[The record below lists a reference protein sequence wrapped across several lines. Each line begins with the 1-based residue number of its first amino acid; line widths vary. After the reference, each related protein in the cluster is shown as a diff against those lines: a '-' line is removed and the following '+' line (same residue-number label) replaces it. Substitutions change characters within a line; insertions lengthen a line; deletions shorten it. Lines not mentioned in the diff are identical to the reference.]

1 LGEKLAQKVSLSLSI
16 LYHIRKAKG
25 KSDGL
30 AGIYC
35 RITVDGSRAEMSIS
49 RKVPIDKW
57 DVLAGRVKGVSA
69 NAQEINELIRS
80 IENAILD
87 KQREFIKQG
96 ASFTATDLRDAYL
109 GKNQNYKKLLELFK
123 EHNDKIFRLISTGE
137 YALGTY
143 KRYDTV
149 YNHLEEYIKLN
160 YQCSDIPIKNID
172 YKFIED
178 FAFYLKSE
186 KSCANN
192 TALKYI
198 RNFKKI
204 MRIAQ
209 AHNYISKD
217 PFINW
222 KMKKKIVHREFL
234 SEDEIKSMSEKDFE
248 MDRLNQVRDIFI
260 FACFTGLAY
269 IDVQKL
275 THDDILLGI
284 DGSKWI
290 KIRRTKTDTPSSI
303 PILPEAQRI
312 LNKYADYPQKVNMN
326 KLLPVASNQK
336 VNAYLKEIA
345 VGCKIKK
352 TLTFHLARHTFATTV
367 TLSRGVPIETVSK
380 MLGHTNLSTTQHYAK
395 VLDLKISRDML
406 ALKERESILDN
417 SEAKNTDQC

>member
-1 LGEKLAQKVSLSLSI
+1 M
-16 LYHIRKAKG
+16 YHIRKAKG
-25 KSDGL
+25 KFEGL
-30 AGIYC
+30 GGIYC

-49 RKVPIDKW
+49 RKVPIDRW
-57 DVLAGRVKGVSA
+57 DALAGRVKGNSE

-80 IENAILD
+80 TENAILD
-87 KQREFIKQG
+87 KQREFIKRG
-96 ASFTATDLRDAYL
+96 ASFTASDLRDAYL
-109 GKNQNYKKLLELFK
+109 GKNQDFKKILDLFK
-123 EHNDKIFRLISTGE
+123 EHNDKIYRLISTGE

-149 YNHLEEYIKLN
+149 YNHLKGYIKSN
-160 YQCSDIPIKNID
+160 YQCLDIPVKDID
-172 YKFIED
+172 YKFIEG
-178 FAFYLKSE
+178 FAFFLKSE
-186 KSCANN
+186 KVCANN
-192 TALKYI
+192 TTLKYI

-222 KMKKKIVHREFL
+222 KMKKKIVNREFL
-234 SEDEIKSMSEKDFE
+234 SEDEIKRMSEKDFE

-260 FACFTGLAY
+260 FSCFTGLAY

-275 THDDILLGI
+275 TRDDILIGI
-284 DGSKWI
+284 DGNKWI
-290 KIRRTKTDTPSSI
+290 KIKRSKTDTPSSI

-312 LNKYADYPQKVNMN
+312 LNRYVDYPQKENTN

-406 ALKERESILDN
+406 DLKERESILGN
-417 SEAKNTDQC
+417 SKAKNTDKG

>member
-1 LGEKLAQKVSLSLSI
+1 MSLSLSI
-16 LYHIRKAKG
+16 MYHIRKAKG

-35 RITVDGSRAEMSIS
+35 RITVDGTRAEMSIS

-57 DVLAGRVKGVSA
+57 DAIVGKVRGVSA
-69 NAQEINELIRS
+69 IAQEINELMRS
-80 IENAILD
+80 VENAILD
-87 KQREFIKQG
+87 KQRELIKQG
-96 ASFTATDLRDAYL
+96 VLFNATDLRDAYL
-109 GKNQNYKKLLELFK
+109 GKKQDYKKILDLFK
-123 EHNDKIFRLISTGE
+123 EHNDKIYRLISTGE

-149 YNHLEEYIKLN
+149 CNHLGEYIKLN
-160 YQCSDIPIKNID
+160 YKCSDIPIKDID
-172 YKFIED
+172 YKFIEG
-178 FAFYLKSE
+178 FAFFLKSE

-192 TALKYI
+192 TTLKYI
-198 RNFKKI
+198 RNFKKV

-222 KMKKKIVHREFL
+222 KMKKKIVNREFL
-234 SEDEIKSMSEKDFE
+234 SEDEIKRMAEKEFE

-269 IDVQKL
+269 VDVQKL

-290 KIRRTKTDTPSSI
+290 KIKRTKTDTPSSI

-312 LNKYADYPQKVNMN
+312 LNKYVDYPQKKITN

-406 ALKERESILDN
+406 ALKNRESILGN
-417 SEAKNTDQC
+417 SISKEYI

>member
-1 LGEKLAQKVSLSLSI
+1 M
-16 LYHIRKAKG
+16 YHIRKAKG

-35 RITVDGSRAEMSIS
+35 RITVDGTRAEMSIS

-57 DVLAGRVKGVSA
+57 DAIVGKVRGVSA
-69 NAQEINELIRS
+69 IAQEINELMRS
-80 IENAILD
+80 VENAILD
-87 KQREFIKQG
+87 KQRELIKQG
-96 ASFTATDLRDAYL
+96 VLFNATDLRDAYL
-109 GKNQNYKKLLELFK
+109 GKKQDYKKILDLFK
-123 EHNDKIFRLISTGE
+123 EHNDKIYRLISTGE

-149 YNHLEEYIKLN
+149 CNHLGEYIKLN
-160 YQCSDIPIKNID
+160 YKCSDIPIKDID
-172 YKFIED
+172 YKFIEG
-178 FAFYLKSE
+178 FAFFLKSE

-192 TALKYI
+192 TTLKYI
-198 RNFKKI
+198 RNFKKV

-222 KMKKKIVHREFL
+222 KMKKKIVNREFL
-234 SEDEIKSMSEKDFE
+234 SEDEIKRMAEKEFE

-269 IDVQKL
+269 VDVQKL

-290 KIRRTKTDTPSSI
+290 KIKRTKTDTPSSI

-312 LNKYADYPQKVNMN
+312 LNKYVDYPQKKITN

-406 ALKERESILDN
+406 ALKNRESILGN
-417 SEAKNTDQC
+417 SISKEYI

>member
-1 LGEKLAQKVSLSLSI
+1 YKK
-16 LYHIRKAKG
+16 
-25 KSDGL
+25 
-30 AGIYC
+30 
-35 RITVDGSRAEMSIS
+35 
-49 RKVPIDKW
+49 
-57 DVLAGRVKGVSA
+57 
-69 NAQEINELIRS
+69 
-80 IENAILD
+80 ILD
-87 KQREFIKQG
+87 
-96 ASFTATDLRDAYL
+96 
-109 GKNQNYKKLLELFK
+109 LFR
-123 EHNDKIFRLISTGE
+123 EHNDKIYRLISTGE

-149 YNHLEEYIKLN
+149 YNHLKGYIKSN
-160 YQCSDIPIKNID
+160 YQCSDIPIKDID
-172 YKFIED
+172 YKFIEG
-178 FAFYLKSE
+178 FAFFLKSE
-186 KSCANN
+186 KACANN
-192 TALKYI
+192 TTLKYI

-234 SEDEIKSMSEKDFE
+234 SEDEIIRMSEKDFE

-275 THDDILLGI
+275 THDDILIGI

-290 KIRRTKTDTPSSI
+290 KIKRTKTDTPSSI

-312 LNKYADYPQKVNMN
+312 LNKYVDYSQKENMN

-406 ALKERESILDN
+406 DLKERESILGN
-417 SEAKNTDQC
+417 SKANNTDQG

>member
-1 LGEKLAQKVSLSLSI
+1 M
-16 LYHIRKAKG
+16 YHIRKAKG
-25 KSDGL
+25 KSDGFG
-30 AGIYC
+30 GIYC
-35 RITVDGSRAEMSIS
+35 RITVDGTRAEMSIS

-57 DVLAGRVKGVSA
+57 DAIVGKVRGVSA
-69 NAQEINELIRS
+69 IAQEINELMRS
-80 IENAILD
+80 VENAILD

-96 ASFTATDLRDAYL
+96 VSFTATDLRDAYL
-109 GKNQNYKKLLELFK
+109 GKKQDFKKILDLFK
-123 EHNDKIFRLISTGE
+123 EHNDKIYRLISTGE

-149 YNHLEEYIKLN
+149 YNHLDWYIKLN
-160 YQCSDIPIKNID
+160 YQCSDIPIKDID
-172 YKFIED
+172 YKFIEG

-186 KSCANN
+186 KACANN
-192 TALKYI
+192 TTLKYI

-234 SEDEIKSMSEKDFE
+234 SEDEIKRMSEKDFE

-275 THDDILLGI
+275 THDDILIGI

-290 KIRRTKTDTPSSI
+290 KIKRTKTDTPSSI

-312 LNKYADYPQKVNMN
+312 LNKYVDYPQKERMK

-406 ALKERESILDN
+406 ALKERESILGN
-417 SEAKNTDQC
+417 SKAKNTDQG

>member
-1 LGEKLAQKVSLSLSI
+1 VSLSLSI
-16 LYHIRKAKG
+16 LYHIRKSKG

-35 RITVDGSRAEMSIS
+35 RITVDGTRSEMSIG
-49 RKVPIDKW
+49 RKIPIDKW
-57 DVLAGRVKGVSA
+57 DAIAGRVRGISA
-69 NAQEINELIRS
+69 NSQEINELIRS
-80 IENAILD
+80 TENAILD
-87 KQREFIKQG
+87 KQREFIRQEV
-96 ASFTATDLRDAYL
+96 SFTATDLRDAYL
-109 GKNQNYKKLLELFK
+109 GKKQDYKKILDLFK
-123 EHNDKIFRLISTGE
+123 EHNDKIYRLISTGE

-149 YNHLEEYIKLN
+149 FNHLDGYIKMN
-160 YQCSDIPIKNID
+160 YKCSDIPIKDID
-172 YKFIED
+172 YKFIEG
-178 FAFYLKSE
+178 FAFFLKSE
-186 KSCANN
+186 KACANN
-192 TALKYI
+192 TTLKYI
-198 RNFKKI
+198 RNFKKV

-234 SEDEIKSMSEKDFE
+234 SEDEIKRMSEKDFE
-248 MDRLNQVRDIFI
+248 MERLNQVRDIFI

-275 THDDILLGI
+275 THNDILLGI
-284 DGSKWI
+284 DGGKWI
-290 KIRRTKTDTPSSI
+290 KIKRTKTDTPSSI

-312 LNKYADYPQKVNMN
+312 LNKYVDYPQKDNMN

-352 TLTFHLARHTFATTV
+352 TLPFHLARHTFATTV

-406 ALKERESILDN
+406 ALKERESILGN
-417 SEAKNTDQC
+417 SKAKNTDQG

>member
-1 LGEKLAQKVSLSLSI
+1 M
-16 LYHIRKAKG
+16 YHIRKAKG

-35 RITVDGSRAEMSIS
+35 RITVDGTRAEMSIS
-49 RKVPIDKW
+49 RKVPIDRW
-57 DVLAGRVKGVSA
+57 DAKVGKVRGVSA
-69 NAQEINELIRS
+69 IAQEINELMRS
-80 IENAILD
+80 VENAILD
-87 KQREFIKQG
+87 KQRELIKQG
-96 ASFTATDLRDAYL
+96 VSFTATDLRDAYL
-109 GKNQNYKKLLELFK
+109 GKKQDYKKILDLFK
-123 EHNDKIFRLISTGE
+123 EHNDKIYRLISTGE

-149 YNHLEEYIKLN
+149 CNHLGEYIKLN
-160 YQCSDIPIKNID
+160 YKCSDIPIKDID
-172 YKFIED
+172 YKFIEG
-178 FAFYLKSE
+178 FAFFLKSE

-192 TALKYI
+192 TTLKYI
-198 RNFKKI
+198 RNFKKV

-222 KMKKKIVHREFL
+222 KMKKKIVNREFL
-234 SEDEIKSMSEKDFE
+234 SEDEIKRMAEKDFE

-290 KIRRTKTDTPSSI
+290 KIKRTKTDTPSSI
-303 PILPEAQRI
+303 PILPEAERI
-312 LNKYADYPQKVNMN
+312 LKKYADYPQKEIVN

-406 ALKERESILDN
+406 ALKERDSILGN
-417 SEAKNTDQC
+417 SKTKNTEQG

>member
-1 LGEKLAQKVSLSLSI
+1 M
-16 LYHIRKAKG
+16 YHIRKAKG

-30 AGIYC
+30 GGIYC
-35 RITVDGSRAEMSIS
+35 RITVDGTRAEMSIS

-57 DVLAGRVKGVSA
+57 DAIGGKVKGVSA
-69 NAQEINELIRS
+69 ITQEINELMRS
-80 IENAILD
+80 VENAILD
-87 KQREFIKQG
+87 KQRELIEQG
-96 ASFTATDLRDAYL
+96 VSFTATELRDAYL
-109 GKNQNYKKLLELFK
+109 GKKQDFKKISDLFK
-123 EHNDKIFRLISTGE
+123 EHNDKIYRLISTGE

-149 YNHLEEYIKLN
+149 SSHLKGYIKSN
-160 YQCSDIPIKNID
+160 YQCLDIPIKDID
-172 YKFIED
+172 YKFIEG

-192 TALKYI
+192 TTLKYI

-234 SEDEIKSMSEKDFE
+234 SEDEIIRMSEKDFE
-248 MDRLNQVRDIFI
+248 MDRLNQVRDVFI

-284 DGSKWI
+284 DGNKWI
-290 KIRRTKTDTPSSI
+290 KIKRTKTDTPSSI
-303 PILPEAQRI
+303 PILPEAERI
-312 LNKYADYPQKVNMN
+312 LNKYVDFPRKDSMK

-345 VGCKIKK
+345 VGCKIK
-352 TLTFHLARHTFATTV
+352 
-367 TLSRGVPIETVSK
+367 
-380 MLGHTNLSTTQHYAK
+380 NLSF
-395 VLDLKISRDML
+395 
-406 ALKERESILDN
+406 
-417 SEAKNTDQC
+417 

>member
-1 LGEKLAQKVSLSLSI
+1 M
-16 LYHIRKAKG
+16 YHIRKAKG

-30 AGIYC
+30 GGIYC
-35 RITVDGSRAEMSIS
+35 RITVDGTRAEMSIS

-57 DVLAGRVKGVSA
+57 DAIVGKVRGVSA
-69 NAQEINELIRS
+69 IAQEINELMRS
-80 IENAILD
+80 VENAILD
-87 KQREFIKQG
+87 KQREFIKRG
-96 ASFTATDLRDAYL
+96 VSFTATDLRDAYL
-109 GKNQNYKKLLELFK
+109 GKKQDFKKILDLFK
-123 EHNDKIFRLISTGE
+123 EHNDKIYRLINTGE

-149 YNHLEEYIKLN
+149 CNHLEGYIKSN
-160 YQCSDIPIKNID
+160 YQCSDIPIKDID
-172 YKFIED
+172 YKFIEG
-178 FAFYLKSE
+178 FAFFLKSE
-186 KSCANN
+186 KACANN
-192 TALKYI
+192 TTLKYI

-209 AHNYISKD
+209 AHDYISKD

-234 SEDEIKSMSEKDFE
+234 SEDEIKRMSEKDFE

-275 THDDILLGI
+275 THDDILIGI

-290 KIRRTKTDTPSSI
+290 KIKRTKTDTPSSI

-312 LNKYADYPQKVNMN
+312 LNKYVDYPQKENIN

-406 ALKERESILDN
+406 DLKERESILGT
-417 SEAKNTDQC
+417 SKAKNTDQG

>member
-1 LGEKLAQKVSLSLSI
+1 LSEKSAQKVSLSLSI

-30 AGIYC
+30 GGIYC
-35 RITVDGSRAEMSIS
+35 RITVNGTRAEMSIS
-49 RKVPIDKW
+49 RKVPIDRW
-57 DVLAGRVKGVSA
+57 DAISERVKGVSA
-69 NAQEINELIRS
+69 NAHETNELIRS
-80 IENAILD
+80 IENSIWD
-87 KQREFIKQG
+87 KQREFLKQG
-96 ASFTATDLRDAYL
+96 VYFTAADLRDAYL
-109 GKNQNYKKLLELFK
+109 GKNQSYKKLLELFK
-123 EHNDKIFRLISTGE
+123 EHNDKIFRLIRTGE

-149 YNHLEEYIKLN
+149 YNHIYEYIKLN
-160 YQCSDIPIKNID
+160 YKCSDMPIKDID
-172 YKFIED
+172 YRFIEG
-178 FAFYLKSE
+178 FAFFLKSE

-222 KMKKKIVHREFL
+222 KMKKKIVNREFL
-234 SEDEIKSMSEKDFE
+234 SEDEIKRISEKEFE
-248 MDRLNQVRDIFI
+248 MDRLNQVRDVFL

-269 IDVQKL
+269 VDVHKL
-275 THDDILLGI
+275 TPDDILLGI
-284 DGSKWI
+284 DGRNWI
-290 KIRRTKTDTPSSI
+290 KIKRSKTDTPSSI
-303 PILPEAQRI
+303 PILPEAQNI
-312 LNKYADYPQKVNMN
+312 LNKYVDCPQAENAR

-345 VGCKIKK
+345 VCCKIKK
-352 TLTFHLARHTFATTV
+352 NLTFHLARHTFATTV

-380 MLGHTNLSTTQHYAK
+380 MLGHTNLATTQHYAK
-395 VLDLKISRDML
+395 VLDLKISRDIQTL
-406 ALKERESILDN
+406 QERESILGSKKPQNLDLG
-417 SEAKNTDQC
+417 